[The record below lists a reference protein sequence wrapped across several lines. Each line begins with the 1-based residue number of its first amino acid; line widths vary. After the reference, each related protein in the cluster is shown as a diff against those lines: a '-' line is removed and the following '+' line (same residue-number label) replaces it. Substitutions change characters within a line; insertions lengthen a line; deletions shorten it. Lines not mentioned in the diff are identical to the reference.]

1 VDLQALAPP
10 GDRLTAG
17 PAPASVGAM
26 PSPAVTLREITDENR
41 EAVTRLRVAPEQERF
56 VASVE
61 KSFRDAAETPEANPW
76 YRGVYDGDEPVGFV
90 MLSWD
95 VTPAPGIL
103 GPWFLW
109 RLLIDR
115 RRQRRGYGR
124 ATLER
129 IVEIVREAGGR
140 ELLTSYVP
148 GDGEPWPFY
157 RAFGFEPTGDIEDG
171 EIVLRLDLT
180 GR

>member
-1 VDLQALAPP
+1 
-10 GDRLTAG
+10 
-17 PAPASVGAM
+17 M
-26 PSPAVTLREITDENR
+26 PTPSITLREITDDNR
-41 EAVTRLRVAPEQERF
+41 DAVTRLRVAPDQTRF

-61 KSFRDAAETPEANPW
+61 KSFTDAAEAPEANPW
-76 YRGVYDGDEPVGFV
+76 FRAIYAGDEPVGFV

-109 RLLIDR
+109 RLLIDER
-115 RRQRRGYGR
+115 HQRKGYGR
-124 ATLER
+124 ATVER
-129 IVEIVREAGGR
+129 IVEIIRTEGAT

-157 RAFGFEPTGDIEDG
+157 RAFGFEPTGEIEDD